1 MTENSIRD
9 GEAREVE
16 VVENMIDEAD
26 LENIERELES
36 VATDTE
42 DTESEEHWKVEENVE
57 GLDIE
62 IG

>member
-1 MTENSIRD
+1 
-9 GEAREVE
+9 
-16 VVENMIDEAD
+16 MIDEAD

-57 GLDIE
+57 GPDIE